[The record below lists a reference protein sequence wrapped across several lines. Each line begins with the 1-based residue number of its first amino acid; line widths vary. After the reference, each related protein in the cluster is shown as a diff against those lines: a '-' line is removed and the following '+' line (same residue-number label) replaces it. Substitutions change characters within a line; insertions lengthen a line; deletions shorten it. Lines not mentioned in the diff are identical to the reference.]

1 MGLTENFGG
10 KWPFWLSPRQAM
22 AVPVGVPFNNYA
34 REVRDMMRAKGFCV
48 EADTDDGNTINKK
61 VRNAQLAQ
69 FNFIFVVGEKESSN
83 KTVNVR
89 TRDNK
94 VHGEFSLE
102 AVLDKFQ
109 ELAEQRIL
117 NSEDYGLSPPT
128 DEEAKSKSATP
139 VSE

>member
-1 MGLTENFGG
+1 MGENFGG

-22 AVPVGVPFNNYA
+22 VVPVAPLYNDYA
-34 REVRDMMRAKGFCV
+34 REIVNLMKTGGFCV
-48 EADTDDGNTINKK
+48 EADVDHGNTMNKK

-69 FNFIFVVGEKESSN
+69 YNFIFVVGEKESSN

-94 VHGEFSLE
+94 VHGEFTLD

-109 ELAEQRIL
+109 ELAEQKIL
-117 NSEDYGLSPPT
+117 KSEEYGWSPPS
-128 DEEAKSKSATP
+128 EEDSKSKSATP
-139 VSE
+139 VS